1 MGRRA
6 DRRVW
11 SRPRLRGSRTL
22 VREVTAHQPAQK
34 SFVNVDIERL
44 LTLLDRRESLN
55 SLQELYEALDARNRV
70 DAFVPTLAFTLGFD
84 TNAAF
89 RLGLNGSRGTDA
101 VDYLRA
107 RHKGPLILPG
117 QVLQEIWNNSL
128 EGLDPKAKR
137 IAKALE
143 ALKSE
148 ASGIGQ
154 QLGATGEAAED
165 AVRKLVESHSD
176 WIDPSARA
184 TFERTLEVFVEKATV
199 AHVPRSAFHQIAQSR
214 HDTKT
219 PPGFRDPAGNNGDF
233 FVWADFLLGA
243 LRTLTMDVEAVVF
256 VTNDTKK
263 DWSRNGVP
271 HPILV
276 AEARAIVNRPFHLWT
291 VERFQEFAASQMT

>member
-1 MGRRA
+1 M
-6 DRRVW
+6 
-11 SRPRLRGSRTL
+11 
-22 VREVTAHQPAQK
+22 QP
-34 SFVNVDIERL
+34 
-44 LTLLDRRESLN
+44 
-55 SLQELYEALDARNRV
+55 LYEALDARNRI
-70 DAFVPTLAFTLGFD
+70 ASFVPSQAFALGFD

-107 RHKGPLILPG
+107 RHQGPLILPG

-128 EGLDPKAKR
+128 EGLDPKAKK
-137 IAKALE
+137 IAKAMD

-154 QLGATGEAAED
+154 ELGASGEAVED
-165 AVRKLVESHSD
+165 AVDKLVEAHGD

-184 TFERTLEVFVEKATV
+184 TFERTLEVFLKKATV
-199 AHVPRSAFHQIAQSR
+199 AHVPRSAFHVIAQSR

-219 PPGFRDPAGNNGDF
+219 PPGFRDPASNNGDF
-233 FVWADFLLGA
+233 FVWADFLLGT
-243 LRTLTMDVEAVVF
+243 LRTMTQDLEAVVF

-271 HPILV
+271 HPVLV
-276 AEARAIVNRPFHLWT
+276 AEARAVVNRPFHLWT
-291 VERFQEFAASQMT
+291 VERFQEFAGSQMT

>member
-1 MGRRA
+1 MRNRRLSERPRA
-6 DRRVW
+6 DVH
-11 SRPRLRGSRTL
+11 
-22 VREVTAHQPAQK
+22 VK
-34 SFVNVDIERL
+34 RL
-44 LTLLDRRESLN
+44 LTYLDRHETLN
-55 SLQELYEALDARNRV
+55 SLEALYEALDARNRIASFMPSG
-70 DAFVPTLAFTLGFD
+70 AFAVGFD

-89 RLGLNGSRGTDA
+89 RLGLNGSKGTDA

-107 RHKGPLILPG
+107 RHQGPLILPG

-128 EGLDPKAKR
+128 EGLDPKAKK

-154 QLGATGEAAED
+154 ELGELAEAAEN
-165 AVRKLVESHSD
+165 AISKLVASHGD

-184 TFERTLEVFVEKATV
+184 TFERTLEVFREKATV
-199 AHVPRSAFHQIAQSR
+199 AHVPRSAFHAIAQTR

-233 FVWADFLLGA
+233 FVWADFLLGT
-243 LRTLTMDVEAVVF
+243 LRTMTEDLEAVVF

-271 HPILV
+271 HPVLV
-276 AEARAIVNRPFHLWT
+276 AEARAIVDRPFHLWT